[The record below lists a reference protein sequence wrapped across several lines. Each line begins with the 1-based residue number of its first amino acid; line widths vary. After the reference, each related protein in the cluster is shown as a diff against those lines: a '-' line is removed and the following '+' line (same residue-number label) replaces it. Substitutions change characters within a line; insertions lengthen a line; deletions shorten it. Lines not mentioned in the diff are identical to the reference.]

1 MQFRLPDNLQ
11 TELLAYDPSLKALA
25 KQQKAAAP
33 ATKKTTHPLG
43 NPHDLIPVDIV
54 SKDILAA
61 AIERINRMAAKYR
74 YQVFNRLQT
83 IDNQPTNIVFAIIY
97 YYEQCWYA
105 AWLPPADQRDKYVYG
120 YRYAYK
126 NTEAARKVM
135 AHAVKNKIDQHQ
147 EVKYGRSTFYT
158 YGETVTLEQI
168 KTTSSNKIQYG
179 WNLAGVPTYYRKSGE
194 MRRNCIN
201 AFANSLSLFIPTWEN
216 SRDIFER
223 IRNQYC
229 IASLLF
235 TYPDVNNSCW
245 DTVDKNSWVPSH
257 ASLLD
262 LIDYHARNSESL
274 NFNRGY
280 EFKALDKIKHIIN
293 TPFFKKW
300 IEEQCALVVTRI
312 NDNSITDSKCVS
324 GPWKRIVALLNTI
337 QDIHNIWDDC
347 PIDYYQ
353 SHMSA
358 LIAYGNCLSFANSLV
373 QKWLKDNMPVASFFK
388 ILEKSYAK
396 ALTDNMY
403 FDIDIQHHVYRIYEW
418 RDTINMLTNI
428 LNKQDTFD
436 PPSRWRIEEFH
447 DHVQS
452 TAWKLN
458 NENQSLPQDLFPAPI
473 KIMLG
478 ESTWTF
484 FQPIDTHQLAAWGQ
498 AVRNC
503 VGSSSNYA
511 EGVRKKKHFIVLCMI
526 NNKPVFTIQL
536 DVNNGVMNVK
546 QIKGVSNTSLKPEQ
560 QELYTTA
567 FSQALKARDAELASK
582 S

>member
-25 KQQKAAAP
+25 KQQKAATP
-33 ATKKTTHPLG
+33 TTKKTTHPLG
-43 NPHDLIPVDIV
+43 NPHDLIPGDIV
-54 SKDILAA
+54 SKDALAA
-61 AIERINRMAAKYR
+61 AIERVNRTAAKFR
-74 YQVFNRLQT
+74 YHVFTKFET
-83 IDNQPTNIVFAIIY
+83 IDNQPTQITYAIIY

-126 NTEAARKVM
+126 NTEAARRAM
-135 AHAVKNKIDQHQ
+135 AHAVKGKIDQHQ

-168 KTTSSNKIQYG
+168 KTTPSNEIQYG
-179 WNLAGVPTYYRKSGE
+179 WNLAGVPAYYQKSGE

-201 AFANSLSLFIPTWEN
+201 QFSKSLSYFIPTWQD
-216 SRDIFER
+216 SHGIFER
-223 IRNQYC
+223 IRNQHC
-229 IASLLF
+229 IASLLISY
-235 TYPDVNNSCW
+235 TNIDNSYW
-245 DTVDKNSWVPSH
+245 NTVDKNTWVPSH
-257 ASLLD
+257 ASLLN
-262 LIDYHARNSESL
+262 LIDYHARNTEILTFS
-274 NFNRGY
+274 RGY
-280 EFKALDKIKHIIN
+280 EFKALNKIKHIIN

-300 IEEQCALVVTRI
+300 IEEQCAFVVTGI
-312 NDNSITDSKCVS
+312 NYSSITDSKLVAA
-324 GPWKRIVALLNTI
+324 PWKRIINLLTTI
-337 QDIHNIWDDC
+337 HGIHNVWDDC

-358 LIAYGNCLSFANSLV
+358 LIASGDSFSHASDLV
-373 QKWLKDNMPVASFFK
+373 EKWLKDNMPVASFFK

-396 ALTDNMY
+396 ELAGSMY
-403 FDIDIQHHVYRIYEW
+403 FDRDIQHHTYRMHDW
-418 RDTINMLTNI
+418 RDTMNMLTCI

-452 TAWKLN
+452 ASWKLTN
-458 NENQSLPQDLFPAPI
+458 KNELLPQDLFPVPI

-484 FQPIDTHQLAAWGQ
+484 FQPIDTHQLASWGQ

-503 VGSSSNYA
+503 VGSASNYA
-511 EGVRKKKHFIVLCMI
+511 EGIRKKKHFIVLCMVDG
-526 NNKPVFTIQL
+526 KPVFTIQL
-536 DVNNGVMNVK
+536 DVDNGIMNVK
-546 QIKGVSNTSLKPEQ
+546 QIKGVSNKSLNSAQE
-560 QELYTTA
+560 ELYTTA
-567 FSQALKARDAELASK
+567 FSQALKAREDELVSK

>member
-1 MQFRLPDNLQ
+1 MTGVQTCALP
-11 TELLAYDPSLKALA
+11 
-25 KQQKAAAP
+25 
-33 ATKKTTHPLG
+33 
-43 NPHDLIPVDIV
+43 I
-54 SKDILAA
+54 SKF
-61 AIERINRMAAKYR
+61 E
-74 YQVFNRLQT
+74 T
-83 IDNQPTNIVFAIIY
+83 IDNQPTQITYAIIY

-126 NTEAARKVM
+126 NTEAARKAM
-135 AHAVKNKIDQHQ
+135 SHAVKGKADQHQ

-168 KTTSSNKIQYG
+168 KTTPSNEIQYG
-179 WNLAGVPTYYRKSGE
+179 WNLAGVPAYYQKAGE

-201 AFANSLSLFIPTWEN
+201 QFSKSLSYFIPTWQD
-216 SRDIFER
+216 SHGIFER
-223 IRNQYC
+223 IRNQHC
-229 IASLLF
+229 IASLLISY
-235 TYPDVNNSCW
+235 TNIDNSYW
-245 DTVDKNSWVPSH
+245 NTVDKNTWVPSH
-257 ASLLD
+257 ASLLN
-262 LIDYHARNSESL
+262 LIDYHARNTEILTFS
-274 NFNRGY
+274 RGH
-280 EFKALDKIKHIIN
+280 EFKALNKIKHIIN

-300 IEEQCALVVTRI
+300 IEEQCALVMTRI
-312 NDNSITDSKCVS
+312 NDASIKDSKLVS
-324 GPWKRIVALLNTI
+324 APWKRIINLLTTI
-337 QDIHNIWDDC
+337 HGIHNVWDDC

-358 LIAYGNCLSFANSLV
+358 LIASGNSFSHASDLV
-373 QKWLKDNMPVASFFK
+373 EKWLKDNMPVASFFK

-396 ALTDNMY
+396 ELAGSMY
-403 FDIDIQHHVYRIYEW
+403 FDRDIQHHTYRMYDW
-418 RDTINMLTNI
+418 RDTMNMLTCI

-452 TAWKLN
+452 ASWKLTN
-458 NENQSLPQDLFPAPI
+458 KNELLPQDLFPVPI

-503 VGSSSNYA
+503 VGSASNYA
-511 EGVRKKKHFIVLCMI
+511 EGIRKKKHFIVLCMVDG
-526 NNKPVFTIQL
+526 KPVFTIQL
-536 DVNNGVMNVK
+536 DVDNGIMNVK
-546 QIKGVSNTSLKPEQ
+546 QIKGVSNKSLNSAQE
-560 QELYTTA
+560 ELYTTA
-567 FSQALKARDAELASK
+567 FSQALKAREDELVSK

>member
-25 KQQKAAAP
+25 KQQKPAAP

-54 SKDILAA
+54 SKDTLAT
-61 AIERINRMAAKYR
+61 AIERINRMAAKFR
-74 YQVFNRLQT
+74 YYAFNRFEM
-83 IDNQPTNIVFAIIY
+83 IDYQRTNIVYAIIY

-120 YRYAYK
+120 YRYAFK
-126 NTEAARKVM
+126 NTEAARKAM
-135 AHAVKNKIDQHQ
+135 AHAVKSKIDQHQ

-168 KTTSSNKIQYG
+168 KTMPSSELQYG
-179 WNLAGVPTYYRKSGE
+179 WNLAGVPTYYQKSGE

-201 AFANSLSLFIPTWEN
+201 AFSNSLSLFIPTWQD
-216 SRDIFER
+216 SREIFER
-223 IRNQYC
+223 IRNQHC
-229 IASLLF
+229 IASLLIS
-235 TYPDVNNSCW
+235 YSDVSSSYWN
-245 DTVDKNSWVPSH
+245 TVDKNSWVPSH
-257 ASLLD
+257 ESLLN
-262 LIDYHARNSESL
+262 LIDYNVIHEGLGYS
-274 NFNRGY
+274 RGY
-280 EFKALDKIKHIIN
+280 EYKRLDKIKHIIN

-300 IEEQCALVVTRI
+300 IEEQCALVMTRI
-312 NDNSITDSKCVS
+312 NDSSITDSKLVAA
-324 GPWKRIVALLNTI
+324 PWKTIIALLTAI
-337 QDIHNIWDDC
+337 YGIHSVWDDC

-358 LIAYGNCLSFANSLV
+358 LIAGGNCFSYASNLV

-388 ILEKSYAK
+388 IVEKSYAK
-396 ALTDNMY
+396 ELAGNMY
-403 FDIDIQHHVYRIYEW
+403 FDREIQHYTYRLHEW
-418 RDTINMLTNI
+418 RDTMNMLTNI

-458 NENQSLPQDLFPAPI
+458 NENQSLPQDLFPTPI

-503 VGSSSNYA
+503 VGSASGYA

-526 NNKPVFTIQL
+526 DNKPVFTIQL
-536 DVNNGVMNVK
+536 DVNNGVMNVN

>member
-54 SKDILAA
+54 SKDTLAT
-61 AIERINRMAAKYR
+61 AIERINRMVAKFR
-74 YQVFNRLQT
+74 YHVFTKFET
-83 IDNQPTNIVFAIIY
+83 IDNQPTQITSAIIY

-120 YRYAYK
+120 YRYAFK
-126 NTEAARKVM
+126 NTEAARKAM
-135 AHAVKNKIDQHQ
+135 SYAVKGKIDQHQ
-147 EVKYGRSTFYT
+147 EVKYGRSIFYT

-168 KTTSSNKIQYG
+168 KTTPSNEMQYG
-179 WNLAGVPTYYRKSGE
+179 WNLADVPTHYQKSNE
-194 MRRNCIN
+194 MRCNCIN
-201 AFANSLSLFIPTWEN
+201 AFAKSLSLFIPTWKN
-216 SRDIFER
+216 SREIFER
-223 IRNQYC
+223 IRNQHC
-229 IASLLF
+229 IASLLISY
-235 TYPDVNNSCW
+235 TDVSSSYW

-262 LIDYHARNSESL
+262 LIDYNVSL
-274 NFNRGY
+274 GYSMGY
-280 EFKALDKIKHIIN
+280 EYKRLDEIKHIIN
-293 TPFFKKW
+293 TPFFKRW

-312 NDNSITDSKCVS
+312 NDSSITDSKLVAA
-324 GPWKRIVALLNTI
+324 PWKTIIALLATI
-337 QDIHNIWDDC
+337 YSIHNVWDDC

-358 LIAYGNCLSFANSLV
+358 LIASGNYFSCASYLV
-373 QKWLKDNMPVASFFK
+373 KKWLKNNMPVASFFK

-396 ALTDNMY
+396 ELTGNMY
-403 FDIDIQHHVYRIYEW
+403 FDRVIQHHTYCLNEW
-418 RDTINMLTNI
+418 RDTMYMLTNI
-428 LNKQDTFD
+428 LNKQDTLD
-436 PPSRWRIEEFH
+436 PPNRWRIEEFH

-452 TAWKLN
+452 AAWKLN
-458 NENQSLPQDLFPAPI
+458 NENQSLPQDLFPTPI

-503 VGSSSNYA
+503 VGAASGYA
-511 EGVRKKKHFIVLCMI
+511 EGVRKKEHFIVLCMI
-526 NNKPVFTIQL
+526 DHKPVFTIQL
-536 DVNNGVMNVK
+536 DVNNGVMNVN
-546 QIKGVSNTSLKPEQ
+546 QIRGVSNTLLKPEQ

>member
-25 KQQKAAAP
+25 KQQKTTT
-33 ATKKTTHPLG
+33 TKKTTHPLG

-54 SKDILAA
+54 SKDALAA
-61 AIERINRMAAKYR
+61 AIERINNMAVKYR
-74 YQVFNRLQT
+74 YYRFTKFET
-83 IDNQPTNIVFAIIY
+83 IDKQPVNITFAIIY
-97 YYEQCWYA
+97 HYEQCWYA

-120 YRYAYK
+120 YRYAFK
-126 NTEAARKVM
+126 NTEAARKAM
-135 AHAVKNKIDQHQ
+135 AHAVKDKIDQHQ

-168 KTTSSNKIQYG
+168 KTTPSNELKYG
-179 WNLAGVPTYYRKSGE
+179 WNLAGVPTYHQKSGE

-201 AFANSLSLFIPTWEN
+201 AFSQSLSLFIPIWN
-216 SRDIFER
+216 DSREIFER
-223 IRNQYC
+223 IRNQHC
-229 IASLLF
+229 IASLLIS
-235 TYPDVNNSCW
+235 YSDINSSYW
-245 DTVDKNSWVPSH
+245 DAVDKNTWVPSH
-257 ASLLD
+257 ASLLN
-262 LIDYHARNSESL
+262 LIDYHAKNTEMLTFSRCH
-274 NFNRGY
+274 

-300 IEEQCALVVTRI
+300 IEEECASVVTRI
-312 NDNSITDSKCVS
+312 NDSSITDSKLVS
-324 GPWKRIVALLNTI
+324 APWKRILVLFNTI
-337 QDIHNIWDDC
+337 QGIHGVWDDC

-353 SHMSA
+353 SHMSV
-358 LIAYGNCLSFANSLV
+358 LIACGNLLSYVNTRVA
-373 QKWLKDNMPVASFFK
+373 KWLKDNMHVASFFK

-396 ALTDNMY
+396 ELAGNMY
-403 FDIDIQHHVYRIYEW
+403 FDRDIQHHTYRLHEW
-418 RDTINMLTNI
+418 RDTMNMLANI
-428 LNKQDTFD
+428 LDKQDTFD

-452 TAWKLN
+452 TAWKLT
-458 NENQSLPQDLFPAPI
+458 NENQSLPQDLFPNPI
-473 KIMLG
+473 KIKLG

-526 NNKPVFTIQL
+526 DNKPVFTIQL
-536 DVNNGVMNVK
+536 DVNNGVMHVN

-567 FSQALKARDAELASK
+567 FSQALKTRDAELASN